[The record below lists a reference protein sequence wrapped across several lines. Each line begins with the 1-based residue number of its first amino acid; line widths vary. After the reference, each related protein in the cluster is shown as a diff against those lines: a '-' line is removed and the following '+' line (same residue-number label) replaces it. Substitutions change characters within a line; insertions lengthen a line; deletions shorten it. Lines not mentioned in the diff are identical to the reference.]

1 MSALAALGRSALAY
15 AGHLRLHVLPLLPRK
30 KEPDGRLVPHG
41 FRDATTARGAISAWW
56 TVAPQANV
64 GIACAPSG
72 VVVIDVDPRNGGD
85 ESLAA
90 LEREIGSLP
99 RTWTVLT
106 PSGGA
111 HYYLRHQGS
120 TVAGTLGPGLDVKH
134 QGYVVAPPS
143 VHPNGGVYA
152 WDLGAHPLESAIA
165 PIPVAWLA
173 RLTRDRV
180 ARPPSSGVDARES
193 FLGRAFEELGW
204 LGEPL
209 PDGRR
214 MARCPWAAAHS
225 DGRGAGRDSS
235 TVLFPRRVGAAMGG
249 FACSHAHCA
258 QRRLEHVLR
267 ALRPEAIDVAAR
279 AFPDAYRSMIRR
291 LASWEG
297 RSA

>member
-1 MSALAALGRSALAY
+1 MSALAPLGRSALAY

-180 ARPPSSGVDARES
+180 AAAPLERRRRARVVPGPR
-193 FLGRAFEELGW
+193 L
-204 LGEPL
+204 
-209 PDGRR
+209 
-214 MARCPWAAAHS
+214 
-225 DGRGAGRDSS
+225 RGA
-235 TVLFPRRVGAAMGG
+235 
-249 FACSHAHCA
+249 
-258 QRRLEHVLR
+258 
-267 ALRPEAIDVAAR
+267 
-279 AFPDAYRSMIRR
+279 R
-291 LASWEG
+291 LARRAAPG
-297 RSA
+297 RPADGLLPVGSGAFRRARRRSTTRRPCCSRAA